1 MKQKTRG
8 QQLGR
13 LTHQCCQN
21 VITVLLCAAWLCFG
35 VCTCVCCDVLAL
47 HLVQVV
53 LSPQSPLE
61 TPGDGESSS
70 YALLHTSE
78 QPAHSIKLVQLL
90 INLPCIITV
99 VLTANISLSTHI
111 IHVAVVL
118 EIKNNVFMNLNRIE
132 VNYSSYLAQLKCETS
147 NKTRS

>member
-21 VITVLLCAAWLCFG
+21 VITVLHGVCTHG
-35 VCTCVCCDVLAL
+35 VCTCVCRDVLAL

-78 QPAHSIKLVQLL
+78 NSIQLL
-90 INLPCIITV
+90 INLSYIITV
-99 VLTANISLSTHI
+99 VLLANISVSTHI
-111 IHVAVVL
+111 LHAALVL
-118 EIKNNVFMNLNRIE
+118 
-132 VNYSSYLAQLKCETS
+132 
-147 NKTRS
+147 

>member
-21 VITVLLCAAWLCFG
+21 VITVLHG
-35 VCTCVCCDVLAL
+35 VCTCVCRDVLAL

-53 LSPQSPLE
+53 LSPQSLLE
-61 TPGDGESSS
+61 TPGDRESSS

-78 QPAHSIKLVQLL
+78 NSIQLVQLL
-90 INLPCIITV
+90 INLSCIITV
-99 VLTANISLSTHI
+99 VLLANISVSTHI
-111 IHVAVVL
+111 IHAALVL
-118 EIKNNVFMNLNRIE
+118 
-132 VNYSSYLAQLKCETS
+132 
-147 NKTRS
+147 

>member
-1 MKQKTRG
+1 MKQRTRG

-21 VITVLLCAAWLCFG
+21 VITVLQCVAWLCFG

-70 YALLHTSE
+70 YALLHSSE
-78 QPAHSIKLVQLL
+78 HSIQLVQLL
-90 INLPCIITV
+90 INLSCIITV
-99 VLTANISLSTHI
+99 VLLTNISVSTHT
-111 IHVAVVL
+111 IHAALVL
-118 EIKNNVFMNLNRIE
+118 
-132 VNYSSYLAQLKCETS
+132 
-147 NKTRS
+147 